1 VKGNRP
7 NPSVAAPVPA
17 ESRKNF
23 WIGLTLLLALILLSS
38 MIRVFAQDARKVK
51 SSIQPTYPELAKKN
65 NIQGAARLQ
74 VLIAPDGSVKDVK
87 VLGGSPVLVQAAV
100 DAVKKWKYEPAPA
113 ETSTV
118 VKIEF
123 KP

>member
-1 VKGNRP
+1 
-7 NPSVAAPVPA
+7 
-17 ESRKNF
+17 
-23 WIGLTLLLALILLSS
+23 